1 MSVPAASEWRGR
13 PERGSPWL
21 VRFMAWLS
29 ITIGR
34 SASRIPLRLIALYFF
49 LTAGSARTHARAF
62 LARALGRA
70 PSLAEEF
77 RLFFTFSTTIHDRV
91 FFLRDRFDLFDID
104 VHGTDAFDSEGAL
117 LMGGHVGSF
126 EVLRAC
132 GRQLG
137 KRRVAMAMH
146 EENPRV
152 SRILADVL
160 GTDGA
165 REVIALGRPQSM
177 LDLAARLE
185 EGALVGVLADRVRG
199 DEPALRVEFMGAP
212 AAFPIGPMRM
222 AAALRRRVIFMS
234 GVHRGGNRYE
244 VRFEPLADFTGVESL
259 TRDERDAKVREAI
272 AAYARRLEEVARGAP
287 DNWFNFHDFWA

>member
-34 SASRIPLRLIALYFF
+34 PASRIPLRAIATYFF
-49 LTAGSARTHARAF
+49 LTAGSARRHARAF
-62 LARALGRA
+62 LHRALGRT
-70 PSLAEEF
+70 PTLRDEY

-91 FFLRDRFDLFDID
+91 FFLRDRFDFFDIQ
-104 VHGTDAFDSEGAL
+104 VHGTELFDAKGAV

-132 GRQLG
+132 GRQMG
-137 KRRVAMAMH
+137 KRRVVMAMH

-152 SRILADVL
+152 SRILAEVL
-160 GTDGA
+160 GGDAA

-185 EGALVGVLADRVRG
+185 EGALVGVLADRCRG
-199 DEPALRVEFMGAP
+199 DEPSVRVGFLGAP
-212 AAFPIGPMRM
+212 AAFPLGPMRM
-222 AAALRRRVIFMS
+222 AAALRQRAIFMS

-244 VRFEPLADFTGVESL
+244 IRFEPLADFSDVESL
-259 TRDERDAKVREAI
+259 SRAQRDAKVRDAVAE
-272 AAYARRLEEVARGAP
+272 YARRLEGVARDAP